1 MGIKFTKAGIIYII
15 LTIFMGFSAINTNN
29 NLVFIVVSFMLAVMG
44 ISGFLGKRNIEK
56 LSFNIYA
63 AEDIYAKRGARFIL
77 EVKNLKRFL
86 PSILINVKLN
96 TYETS
101 LIYIN
106 PLSASKTE
114 FSLYF
119 DKRGRNTIKE
129 LTVSS
134 PFPFNFFIRY
144 KIYALNEEV
153 IVFPEIGEK
162 SLLYLIDENGTEI
175 ENRNEKITLKL
186 EELSNIRSYSNDPAK
201 RIFWKQFAKT
211 GELYTKEYTGED
223 TQSLVIHF
231 EDIVREN
238 KLEDALKIATKT
250 IIDAYNSSINLTF
263 IIKEKIFHI
272 RNESEKR
279 SALKE
284 LALYGD

>member
-1 MGIKFTKAGIIYII
+1 MGIKFTKAGVIYII

-29 NLVFIVVSFMLAVMG
+29 NLVFIVVSFMLSVMG

-56 LSFNIYA
+56 LSFQIYP
-63 AEDIYAKRGARFIL
+63 AEDIFARRGARFIL
-77 EVKNLKRFL
+77 EIKNQKRFL
-86 PSILINVKLN
+86 PSILINIKLN
-96 TYETS
+96 EHKTS
-101 LIYIN
+101 TIYIN
-106 PLSASKTE
+106 PLSSEKNE
-114 FSLYF
+114 LILKF
-119 DKRGRNTIKE
+119 DKRGRNKIE
-129 LTVSS
+129 EITVSS

-144 KIYALNEEV
+144 KIYHIKEEV

-162 SLLYLIDENGTEI
+162 SLLYQIDENGTEI
-175 ENRNEKITLKL
+175 ENRNEKITHKL

-223 TQSLVIHF
+223 TQSLIIRF
-231 EDIVREN
+231 EDILKEN
-238 KLEDALKIATKT
+238 QIEDALKIATKT
-250 IIDAYNSSINLTF
+250 IIDAYRSQIELIF
-263 IIKEKIFHI
+263 IIKDKTFLI
-272 RNESEKR
+272 RNEAEKS